1 MADIETDR
9 PLEREPLD
17 VLVADVNSTRSRD
30 AVARF
35 EAHVGRLR
43 IGVRENN
50 PEAIDAAIEFLE
62 ADPWCFRSGYAKGRL
77 MRHLAQVEPTPDQV
91 ARLVNIVL
99 HVVDRGGRPEFRD
112 ATRLARKIGGAEL
125 RTQLRQRL
133 HGTDT
138 PVARRALFALLDL
151 RRPRLTAEDLAVARR
166 LTLDELRRQS
176 VAPNEYWWQTWPERL
191 AVRLASADWIATLL
205 DEIRTNGPDRHAA
218 LLVIS
223 CQSTLATSADNFD
236 LLRRVLIDVVRRGG
250 DERGSESMAQLVD
263 SPALRMNLE
272 QLMDD
277 PDRHAQRRAWPARN
291 ATRRARNEPANMPP
305 MLLLAD
311 SIASATASATT

>member
-1 MADIETDR
+1 MADIAVDR
-9 PLEREPLD
+9 PAEREPLD
-17 VLVADVNSTRSRD
+17 VLVADVNRTRSRD

-77 MRHLAQVEPTPDQV
+77 MRHLAQIEPTPDQL

-112 ATRLARKIGGAEL
+112 ATHLARKIGGAEL

-138 PVARRALFALLDL
+138 AVARRALFALLDL

-166 LTLDELRRQS
+166 LTLDELRRHS
-176 VAPNEYWWQTWPERL
+176 VAPNEYWWPTWPERL
-191 AVRLASADWIATLL
+191 AIRLASADWIATLL
-205 DEIRTNGPDRHAA
+205 DEIRTNGPDRQAA
-218 LLVIS
+218 LVVVS
-223 CQSTLATSADNFD
+223 CQSTLAASTDDFD
-236 LLRRVLIDVVRRGG
+236 LLRRVLIDVVRHGG
-250 DERGSESMAQLVD
+250 DERGLESMAQLVD
-263 SPALRMNLE
+263 SPALRTELE
-272 QLMDD
+272 QLLED
-277 PDRHAQRRAWPARN
+277 ANAEVQRRAWWARN
-291 ATRRARNEPANMPP
+291 AIRRAPE
-305 MLLLAD
+305 
-311 SIASATASATT
+311 AT